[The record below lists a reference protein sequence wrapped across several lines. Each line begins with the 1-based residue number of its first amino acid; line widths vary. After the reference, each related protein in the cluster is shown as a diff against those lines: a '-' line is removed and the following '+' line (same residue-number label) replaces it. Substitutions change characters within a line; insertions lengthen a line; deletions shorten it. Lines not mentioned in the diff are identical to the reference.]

1 MKKILLIFTTLL
13 GFVLSYGQ
21 NDFPYSKLLNYS
33 ATDFQK
39 AKFVY
44 FQKKNHWVL
53 SKNHALQATANV
65 LSALNGAEADIK
77 PDPRDYEITVQMG
90 EGGAIAY
97 IQVVFF
103 QNSTYHDILTFMA
116 DKGENN
122 LETKSGNVTKHQF
135 NYGDYSFSVVN
146 ILNEIKTTS
155 TNTFA
160 AAKTTDNSY
169 NKYIYTIYTGVNAE
183 SDYLD
188 KQAAKQQKRD
198 DKGKKQNNVDNFY

>member
-1 MKKILLIFTTLL
+1 MKRIILLFSIVFGT
-13 GFVLSYGQ
+13 VLSYGQ

-33 ATDFQK
+33 KSDLLK

-44 FQKKNHWVL
+44 FPKKNHWVL

-65 LSALNGAEADIK
+65 LSALSGTEADIR
-77 PDPRDYEITVQMG
+77 PDERDYEITVQMG
-90 EGGAIAY
+90 EGDAIAY
-97 IQVVFF
+97 VQVLFY

-122 LETKSGNVTKHQF
+122 LETNSGNITKHQF
-135 NYGDYSFSVVN
+135 NYGGYSFSVVRT
-146 ILNEIKTTS
+146 LREIKTTS
-155 TNTFA
+155 TNTYA
-160 AAKTTDNSY
+160 AAKTKDNSY
-169 NKYIYTIYTGVNAE
+169 NEYIYTIYTGVEAE
-183 SDYLD
+183 SEYLN